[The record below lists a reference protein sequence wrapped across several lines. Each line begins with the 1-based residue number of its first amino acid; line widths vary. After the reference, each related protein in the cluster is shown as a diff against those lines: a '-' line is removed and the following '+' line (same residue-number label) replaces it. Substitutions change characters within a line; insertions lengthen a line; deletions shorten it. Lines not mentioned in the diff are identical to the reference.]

1 MDFAASVAWLR
12 HKHSAAATVFDSLS
26 VLIGAVKLEFLVP
39 PYSVCMRLLVPC
51 RQNNQQILPAARDE
65 GFSIGE

>member
-12 HKHSAAATVFDSLS
+12 HKHSAAATVFYSLS
-26 VLIGAVKLEFLVP
+26 VRVGAAKPEFLVP
-39 PYSVCMRLLVPC
+39 PFSVCMRLLVPY
-51 RQNNQQILPAARDE
+51 RQNNQQILPATRDE